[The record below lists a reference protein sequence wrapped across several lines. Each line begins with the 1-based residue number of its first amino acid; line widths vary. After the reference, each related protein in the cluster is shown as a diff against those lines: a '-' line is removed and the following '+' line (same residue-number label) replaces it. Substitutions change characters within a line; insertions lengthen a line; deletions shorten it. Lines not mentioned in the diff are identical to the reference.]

1 MSTTTDWGSAV
12 WTGRGARLVVG
23 IGELAVSQTPD
34 DAIVTHALGS
44 CIAVCVWDPAV
55 RVAGCSTSCCPKR
68 S

>member
-1 MSTTTDWGSAV
+1 MSTTTDPGSAV

-34 DAIVTHALGS
+34 DVIVTHALGS
-44 CIAVCVWDPAV
+44 CIAVCVWDPVAAS
-55 RVAGCSTSCCPKR
+55 AGCSTSCSPKR